1 MSMHN
6 DDAEGRPLASAAPLR
21 ERIDAIDALR
31 GLALFGVLLMN
42 LETLFRVSLFRD
54 FLPHGAESH
63 VDHAISTAL
72 SIFVDLKAF
81 AVFSLL
87 FGIGLA
93 IQHQRLQHHPARLM
107 LLFRRLIVLLAFGL
121 IHLYLIWNGDIL
133 TEYAIAGLL
142 ALPFLY
148 VPTLV
153 VAVACAVLFGVYLA
167 MPLLPQIV
175 SLPDFGWMVQHVQLA
190 QQVYGSGTFQEILR
204 FRIQEVPA
212 IVPLLVMVFPRTLGL
227 FLVGILFSRI
237 GLVQKAKERGLW
249 LWALAAVG
257 IGSGLAASVSPFI
270 GPASYGRLGAIIEH
284 FATIALGVG
293 YSCLVLALANMS
305 AFRRMLAVIAP
316 LGRMAFTNYIAQSL
330 LLGLI
335 FYGYGF
341 GLFGK
346 ISVTMGL
353 VLAASIYVTQL
364 VVSRWWLERYRFG
377 PLEWLWRA
385 LMYGNR
391 PQMSVKEG

>member
-1 MSMHN
+1 MSRHN
-6 DDAEGRPLASAAPLR
+6 DDAEGRPLAWAAPLR

-54 FLPHGAESH
+54 FLPHGAESQ

-72 SIFVDLKAF
+72 SIFVNLKAF

-93 IQHQRLQHHPARLM
+93 IQHQRLQHDAARLM

-148 VPTLV
+148 LPTRV
-153 VAVACAVLFGVYLA
+153 VAVACAVLLGVYLA
-167 MPLLPQIV
+167 MPLLPQVV
-175 SLPDFGWMVQHVQLA
+175 SLPDFGWMVKHVQLA
-190 QQVYGSGTFQEILR
+190 EQVYGSGTFQEILR

-227 FLVGILFSRI
+227 FLVGMLFSRI
-237 GLVQKAKERGLW
+237 GLVQKANERGLR
-249 LWALAAVG
+249 LCALAAVG
-257 IGSGLAASVSPFI
+257 IGSGLAASVRPFI
-270 GPASYGRLGAIIEH
+270 GPASYGQSEDIIER

-293 YSCLVLALANMS
+293 YSSLVFALANMS
-305 AFRRMLAVIAP
+305 AFGRMLAVIAP
-316 LGRMAFTNYIAQSL
+316 LGRMALTNYIAQSL

-353 VLAASIYVTQL
+353 VIAASIYVTQL
-364 VVSRWWLERYRFG
+364 FVSRWWLERYRFG

-385 LMYGNR
+385 LMYANR